1 MLKKIALM
9 IALLGSAAFAS
20 AQEPEKPGQVG
31 IDALAVPELGVRFP
45 IQLSTQ
51 VSLRPGLGFGSSSLT
66 GSFWNLG
73 ADLRYT
79 FKPGGTR
86 SAFVSVYAGYLRN
99 QETSW
104 GGMSSSLPG
113 SSNGALMGAGLGLR
127 QSLGRK
133 VAVFGELRLN
143 RTTAA
148 NAYNPW
154 ASWSLNDQTSLAL
167 GFGAT
172 FLP

>member
-1 MLKKIALM
+1 MLKKIVLVV
-9 IALLGSAAFAS
+9 ALLGTAAFAS

-66 GSFWNLG
+66 GNFWNLG
-73 ADLRYT
+73 ADIRYT
-79 FKPGGTR
+79 FRPAGTR
-86 SAFVSVYAGYLRN
+86 SAFASVYAGYLRN
-99 QETSW
+99 QESSF
-104 GGMSSSLPG
+104 GGMSSSLQG
-113 SSNGALMGAGLGLR
+113 SSNGALFGAGLGLR
-127 QSLGRK
+127 KSLGGK
-133 VAVFGELRLN
+133 AALFGELRLN

-172 FLP
+172 FHP

>member
-1 MLKKIALM
+1 MLKKIAVAV
-9 IALLGSAAFAS
+9 ALLGTAALAS
-20 AQEPEKPGQVG
+20 AEEPQKPGQVG
-31 IDALAVPELGVRFP
+31 IDALAAPELGIRFP

-51 VSLRPGLGFGSSSLT
+51 VSLRPGLGFGSSQLT
-66 GSFWNLG
+66 GNFWNLG
-73 ADLRYT
+73 ADVRYT
-79 FKPGGTR
+79 FKPAGSL
-86 SAFVSVYAGYLRN
+86 SAFVSAYAGYLRN
-99 QETSW
+99 QNGSFGGTSS
-104 GGMSSSLPG
+104 GLQG
-113 SSNGALMGAGLGLR
+113 SSNGALVGAGLGLR

-133 VAVFGELRLN
+133 ASVFGELRLN

-172 FLP
+172 FYP